1 MLRRVLPQGRKISVC
16 VVGAGVAGMRCAQI
30 LGAKGIDVT
39 ILEARDRTVDHGPNW
54 IHGVEQNPI
63 LDLAREIGASTLSP
77 PESAPSIFDHTGQPL
92 SAEECKQC
100 SGLMWGIIE
109 EAFEYSNKHSAS
121 IPQDQSL
128 LDFFKIKL
136 KEKNLPETVEERVLQ
151 TCRSWG
157 DYIGGSIEKQ
167 SLKYFWLEETI
178 DGENLFLAS
187 TYKAILDRIT
197 KDTYAQAKIKLST
210 EVVFVKTGATR
221 SMNGIDGPPSQVQ
234 VMTLESAHDYDEMI
248 MTAPLGWLKSRTEI
262 FLPHLPPRLLT
273 AIENIS
279 YGQLEK

>member
-1 MLRRVLPQGRKISVC
+1 MSPYWKQEIVQVGEYVVRRLHKYRALTSIPYV
-16 VVGAGVAGMRCAQI
+16 RCI
-30 LGAKGIDVT
+30 RPC
-39 ILEARDRTVDHGPNW
+39 LEGTRGPNW

-77 PESAPSIFDHTGQPL
+77 PESAPLIFDQTGQPL
-92 SAEECKQC
+92 SPEECKQC

-109 EAFEYSNKHSAS
+109 EAFENSNKNSAS

-136 KEKNLPETVEERVLQ
+136 KEKDLPKFVEERVLQ

-157 DYIGGSIEKQ
+157 DYIGASIEKQ

-178 DGENLFLAS
+178 GGGNLFLAS

-197 KDTYAQAKIKLST
+197 KDTYAQAKVQLST
-210 EVVFVKTGATR
+210 EVGFVSTEGTGSTN
-221 SMNGIDGPPSQVQ
+221 SVDTPPSQVQ
-234 VMTLESAHDYDEMI
+234 VTTLNSTHHDYDEVV
-248 MTAPLGWLKSRTEI
+248 MTAPLGWLKSRTAV
-262 FLPHLPPRLLT
+262 FRPQLPARLLT
-273 AIENIS
+273 AIENMS